1 MIYTP
6 TLRHTL
12 YTEALNYI
20 DRDAYISD
28 LASSPIWPDDP
39 GDLLPAERIALLGD
53 IYDDT
58 HCTLPN
64 LLSRYHL
71 TQTAFSRYFSIPLRT
86 VQHWY
91 LGERQCPPY
100 LLTMA
105 AEILRLTHT

>member
-12 YTEALNYI
+12 YAEALNYT

-39 GDLLPAERIALLGD
+39 SGFLPAERVALLGN

-58 HCTLPN
+58 HCTLRD
-64 LLSRYHL
+64 LLARYHL
-71 TQTAFSRYFSIPLRT
+71 SQAAFSRYFSIPLRT
-86 VQHWY
+86 VQNWY
-91 LGERQCPPY
+91 LGERQCPAY

-105 AEILRLTHT
+105 AEILRLTHA

>member
-12 YTEALNYI
+12 YAEALNYT

-39 GDLLPAERIALLGD
+39 SGFLPAERVALLGN

-58 HCTLPN
+58 HCTLRD
-64 LLSRYHL
+64 LLARYHL
-71 TQTAFSRYFSIPLRT
+71 SQAAFSRYFSIPLRT
-86 VQHWY
+86 VQNWY
-91 LGERQCPPY
+91 LGERQCPSY

-105 AEILRLTHT
+105 AEVLRLTHA

>member
-12 YTEALNYI
+12 YADALNYPN
-20 DRDAYISD
+20 RDAYISA
-28 LASSPIWPDDP
+28 LSASPIWNDDP
-39 GDLLPAERIALLGD
+39 GSLLPAERVALLGN

-58 HCTLPN
+58 HCTLPD
-64 LLSRYHL
+64 LLARYHL
-71 TQTAFSRYFSIPLRT
+71 TQVAFARYFSIPFRT
-86 VQHWY
+86 VQNWY
-91 LGERQCPPY
+91 LGERQCPAY

>member
-12 YTEALNYI
+12 YVEALNYR
-20 DRDAYISD
+20 DRGAYISAF
-28 LASSPIWPDDP
+28 ASSPIWKNDP
-39 GDLLPAERIALLGD
+39 GALLPAERIALLGN

-58 HCTLPN
+58 HCTLPD
-64 LLSRYHL
+64 LLARYHL

-91 LGERQCPPY
+91 LGERQCPAY

-105 AEILRLTHT
+105 AEILRMTHT